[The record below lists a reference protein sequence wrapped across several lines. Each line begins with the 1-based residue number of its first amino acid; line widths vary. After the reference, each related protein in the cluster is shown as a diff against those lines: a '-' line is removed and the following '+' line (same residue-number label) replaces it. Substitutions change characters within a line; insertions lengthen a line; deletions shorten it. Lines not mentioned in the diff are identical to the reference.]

1 MVGKK
6 ELHSA
11 DWKADLMVVL
21 MVEQMGQKLAE
32 RMVG

>member
-1 MVGKK
+1 MVEKK

-11 DWKADLMVVL
+11 DSKVDLMVVL
-21 MVEQMGQKLAE
+21 MVEQMEQKSAE